1 MTNINKFRSLLL
13 MSVSFMVFTPSFC
26 QNVEKLSEDKV
37 DMGKVKAAEGFAD
50 RFFSAAR
57 DGKTYVF
64 QNDAITAVVQGL
76 TPQVQKQ
83 VYQDIQNK
91 YGDYK
96 SLEYA
101 ETWKY
106 NAGEVMTI
114 VRLKGVFSKSADK
127 PEIRI
132 VLDESNKV
140 AGFWYKPWED
150 DLK

>member
-1 MTNINKFRSLLL
+1 MIKLRNLLL
-13 MSVSFMVFTPSFC
+13 ISVSILVCISSFS
-26 QNVEKLSEDKV
+26 QNVEKLPEDKV
-37 DMGKVKAAEGFAD
+37 DMEKVKTAQDFAD

-57 DGKTYVF
+57 EGKTYEF
-64 QNDAITAVVQGL
+64 QNDAITAVIQGL

-83 VYQDIQNK
+83 VYQDIQSK

-96 SLEYA
+96 SLGYV

-106 NAGEVMTI
+106 NAGETMTI
-114 VRLKGVFSKSADK
+114 VRLKGVFSKSDDK

-132 VLDESNKV
+132 VLNDSNKV

-150 DLK
+150 ELK